1 MFQNIMRLW
10 TKLYKVHKKS
20 SKKAQMI
27 WLQIKAQSSSLSPL
41 NVWGERG
48 TLIWSQICK
57 LIGEHIPGGH
67 FCPWT
72 TVPMCAMKGAV
83 LKKTWCTF
91 ADNHS
96 QPFISVP
103 CTFIFLKL
111 WNIWKSSVDEWHFLT
126 ARSHKQQQLHRHNFS
141 SFTNFQ
147 TYTDDMAVVER
158 IAIAKKDRQG

>member
-1 MFQNIMRLW
+1 MANKCYTQLVRKIMGN
-10 TKLYKVHKKS
+10 TGSKLYKAHKVYS
-20 SKKAQMI
+20 F
-27 WLQIKAQSSSLSPL
+27 LSEEWEEL
-41 NVWGERG
+41 W
-48 TLIWSQICK
+48 TLIWRQICK

-111 WNIWKSSVDEWHFLT
+111 WNIWKSSVDEWQFLT
-126 ARSHKQQQLHRHNFS
+126 ARSRKQQQLHRHYFS